1 MNIFFEKLHLYTKE
15 GEKTTINF
23 SHTLTFI
30 YGNMGV
36 GKTTLLNLIFYCL
49 GGTLIKTPA
58 VEQCLNDTQL
68 EMIINEYRYSFY
80 RKINSNTVIVEDREK
95 KNKIVMPYNQISQFI
110 LKKCEL
116 PSKTIVFSG
125 SGNSNIEKKSGFKFY

>member
-68 EMIINEYRYSFY
+68 EMIINE
-80 RKINSNTVIVEDREK
+80 
-95 KNKIVMPYNQISQFI
+95 
-110 LKKCEL
+110 
-116 PSKTIVFSG
+116 
-125 SGNSNIEKKSGFKFY
+125 